1 MQEHAHVVI
10 LLGPPGAGKGTQSAR
25 LSAALGIP
33 AISTGEILRSEC
45 QSGSDLGREVEAVLA
60 RGELV
65 DDRIMN
71 ELVSRRLRE
80 SDCARG
86 CILDGYPRTIA
97 QARHLDTSEFRS
109 AAHFRFYCF
118 GARCHCPPR
127 RPSILPGMWTDI
139 QHGRRSAAAM
149 ARLSSTRRRKPAVI
163 RERLRVY
170 RRNMDKL
177 VRFYQSR
184 DYHPI
189 HATRAPDM
197 VFQELLR
204 LLDPP
209 ACAKFDSDA
218 LRRIRLDL
226 DFVGGVCVSSSKN
239 RPNIR
244 STNSTICLS
253 KDSTRSTRPV

>member
-1 MQEHAHVVI
+1 MQDHAHVVI

-45 QSGSDLGREVEAVLA
+45 QSGSELGREVETVLG

-65 DDRIMN
+65 DDRTMN

-80 SDCARG
+80 SDCVRG
-86 CILDGYPRTIA
+86 CILDGYPRTVP
-97 QARHLDTSEFRS
+97 QARHLENLNFAGLRIFDFIVS
-109 AAHFRFYCF
+109 ARDVV
-118 GARCHCPPR
+118 AR
-127 RPSILPGMWTDI
+127 LG
-139 QHGRRSAAAM
+139 GRRYCPACGQTFSKSQVC
-149 ARLSSTRRRKPAVI
+149 ARDGSPLIQREDDKPAVI

-177 VRFYQSR
+177 VRFYRSK

-197 VFQELLR
+197 VFEELLR
-204 LLDPP
+204 LLD
-209 ACAKFDSDA
+209 A
-218 LRRIRLDL
+218 
-226 DFVGGVCVSSSKN
+226 GGPVRN
-239 RPNIR
+239 
-244 STNSTICLS
+244 TIL
-253 KDSTRSTRPV
+253 TRSRAYA

>member
-1 MQEHAHVVI
+1 MQDHAHVVI

-65 DDRIMN
+65 DDRTMN
-71 ELVSRRLRE
+71 EMVSRRLRE
-80 SDCARG
+80 PDCVHG
-86 CILDGYPRTIA
+86 CILDGYPRTLA
-97 QARHLDTSEFRS
+97 QARHLDTLNFAMPRIFDFIVS
-109 AAHFRFYCF
+109 ARDVISRL
-118 GARCHCPPR
+118 G
-127 RPSILPGMWTDI
+127 
-139 QHGRRSAAAM
+139 GRRYCPECGQTFSKSQVCSKDGSPLLQ
-149 ARLSSTRRRKPAVI
+149 RDDDKPAVI

-177 VRFYQSR
+177 VRFYRSR

-197 VFQELLR
+197 VFEELLR
-204 LLDPP
+204 LLNTGRQ
-209 ACAKFDSDA
+209 AA
-218 LRRIRLDL
+218 RNQ
-226 DFVGGVCVSSSKN
+226 VM
-239 RPNIR
+239 
-244 STNSTICLS
+244 
-253 KDSTRSTRPV
+253 TRSRAYA

>member
-1 MQEHAHVVI
+1 MQDHAHVVI

-25 LSAALGIP
+25 LSTALGIP

-45 QSGSDLGREVEAVLA
+45 QSGSDLGREVETVLA

-65 DDRIMN
+65 DDQTMN

-97 QARHLDTSEFRS
+97 QARYLDDV
-109 AAHFRFYCF
+109 
-118 GARCHCPPR
+118 
-127 RPSILPGMWTDI
+127 I
-139 QHGRRSAAAM
+139 
-149 ARLSSTRRRKPAVI
+149 ARLGGRKYCPECGQTFSTAQVCSSDGSALIQREDDKPAVI

-204 LLDPP
+204 LLD
-209 ACAKFDSDA
+209 A
-218 LRRIRLDL
+218 
-226 DFVGGVCVSSSKN
+226 G
-239 RPNIR
+239 RPVR
-244 STNSTICLS
+244 NSVL
-253 KDSTRSTRPV
+253 TRSGAYA

>member
-1 MQEHAHVVI
+1 MQDHAHVVI

-25 LSAALGIP
+25 LSTALGIP

-45 QSGSDLGREVEAVLA
+45 QSGSDLGREVETVLA

-65 DDRIMN
+65 DDQIMN

-97 QARHLDTSEFRS
+97 QARYLDNLNFAVPRIFDFIVS
-109 AAHFRFYCF
+109 ARDV
-118 GARCHCPPR
+118 
-127 RPSILPGMWTDI
+127 I
-139 QHGRRSAAAM
+139 
-149 ARLSSTRRRKPAVI
+149 ARLGGRKYCPECGQTFSTAQVCSSDGSPLIQREDDKPAVI

-204 LLDPP
+204 LLD
-209 ACAKFDSDA
+209 A
-218 LRRIRLDL
+218 
-226 DFVGGVCVSSSKN
+226 G
-239 RPNIR
+239 RPVR
-244 STNSTICLS
+244 NSIL
-253 KDSTRSTRPV
+253 TRSGAYA

>member
-1 MQEHAHVVI
+1 MQERAHVVI

-65 DDRIMN
+65 DDLIMN
-71 ELVSRRLRE
+71 ELVTRRLSE
-80 SDCARG
+80 PDCARG

-97 QARHLDTSEFRS
+97 QARYLENLNFAVPRVFDFIVS
-109 AAHFRFYCF
+109 ARDVISRLGGRKYCPACGQSF
-118 GARCHCPPR
+118 SASQVCSQDGLA
-127 RPSILPGMWTDI
+127 LI
-139 QHGRRSAAAM
+139 QREDD
-149 ARLSSTRRRKPAVI
+149 KPAVI

-170 RRNMDKL
+170 RRNMGKL
-177 VRFYQSR
+177 VRFYRSK

-204 LLDPP
+204 LLDT
-209 ACAKFDSDA
+209 
-218 LRRIRLDL
+218 
-226 DFVGGVCVSSSKN
+226 GGRV
-239 RPNIR
+239 R
-244 STNSTICLS
+244 NSML
-253 KDSTRSTRPV
+253 TRSGAYA

>member
-1 MQEHAHVVI
+1 MQDHAHVVI

-25 LSAALGIP
+25 LSTALGIP

-45 QSGSDLGREVEAVLA
+45 QSGSDLGREVETVLA

-65 DDRIMN
+65 DDQTMN

-97 QARHLDTSEFRS
+97 QARYLDNLNFAVPRIFDFIVS
-109 AAHFRFYCF
+109 ARDV
-118 GARCHCPPR
+118 
-127 RPSILPGMWTDI
+127 I
-139 QHGRRSAAAM
+139 
-149 ARLSSTRRRKPAVI
+149 ARLGGRKYCPECGQTFSTAQVCSSDGSPLIQREDDKPAVI

-204 LLDPP
+204 LLD
-209 ACAKFDSDA
+209 A
-218 LRRIRLDL
+218 
-226 DFVGGVCVSSSKN
+226 G
-239 RPNIR
+239 RPVR
-244 STNSTICLS
+244 NSIL
-253 KDSTRSTRPV
+253 TRSGAYA

>member
-1 MQEHAHVVI
+1 MQDHAHVVI

-25 LSAALGIP
+25 LSTALGIP

-45 QSGSDLGREVEAVLA
+45 QSGSDLGREVETVLA

-65 DDRIMN
+65 DDQTMN

-97 QARHLDTSEFRS
+97 QARYLDNLNFAVPRIFDFIVS
-109 AAHFRFYCF
+109 ARDV
-118 GARCHCPPR
+118 
-127 RPSILPGMWTDI
+127 I
-139 QHGRRSAAAM
+139 
-149 ARLSSTRRRKPAVI
+149 ARLGGRKYCPECGQTFSTAQVCSSDGSALIQREDDKPAVI

-204 LLDPP
+204 LLD
-209 ACAKFDSDA
+209 A
-218 LRRIRLDL
+218 
-226 DFVGGVCVSSSKN
+226 G
-239 RPNIR
+239 RPVR
-244 STNSTICLS
+244 NSIL
-253 KDSTRSTRPV
+253 TRSGAYA

>member
-1 MQEHAHVVI
+1 MQEPAHVVI

-65 DDRIMN
+65 DDLIMN
-71 ELVSRRLRE
+71 ELVTRRLRE
-80 SDCARG
+80 PDCARG

-97 QARHLDTSEFRS
+97 QARYLENLNFAEPRIFDFIVS
-109 AAHFRFYCF
+109 ARDVISRLGDRKYCPGCGQTF
-118 GARCHCPPR
+118 SASQVCSQDG
-127 RPSILPGMWTDI
+127 LPLVQREDD
-139 QHGRRSAAAM
+139 
-149 ARLSSTRRRKPAVI
+149 KPAVI

-177 VRFYQSR
+177 VRFYR
-184 DYHPI
+184 AKDYHPI

-204 LLDPP
+204 LLDT
-209 ACAKFDSDA
+209 
-218 LRRIRLDL
+218 
-226 DFVGGVCVSSSKN
+226 G
-239 RPNIR
+239 RPMR
-244 STNSTICLS
+244 NSML
-253 KDSTRSTRPV
+253 TRSGAYA

>member
-33 AISTGEILRSEC
+33 AISTGEILRSES
-45 QSGSDLGREVEAVLA
+45 QSGSDLGREVEALLA

-65 DDRIMN
+65 DDQTIN

-80 SDCARG
+80 PDCAHG

-97 QARHLDTSEFRS
+97 QARYFDTLNFAVPRIFDFIVS
-109 AAHFRFYCF
+109 ARDVVSRL
-118 GARCHCPPR
+118 G
-127 RPSILPGMWTDI
+127 
-139 QHGRRSAAAM
+139 GRRYCPSCGQTF
-149 ARLSSTRRRKPAVI
+149 STSQVCSQDGSPLIQRHDDKPAVI

-177 VRFYQSR
+177 VRFYRSR

-197 VFQELLR
+197 VFEELLR
-204 LLDPP
+204 LLNAGRHARNP
-209 ACAKFDSDA
+209 
-218 LRRIRLDL
+218 LL
-226 DFVGGVCVSSSKN
+226 
-239 RPNIR
+239 
-244 STNSTICLS
+244 
-253 KDSTRSTRPV
+253 TRSGAYA

>member
-1 MQEHAHVVI
+1 MQDHAHVVI

-25 LSAALGIP
+25 LSTALGIP

-45 QSGSDLGREVEAVLA
+45 QSGSDLGREVETVLA

-65 DDRIMN
+65 DDQIMN

-97 QARHLDTSEFRS
+97 QARYLDNLNFAVPRIFDFIVS
-109 AAHFRFYCF
+109 ARDV
-118 GARCHCPPR
+118 
-127 RPSILPGMWTDI
+127 I
-139 QHGRRSAAAM
+139 
-149 ARLSSTRRRKPAVI
+149 ARLGGRKYCPECGQTFSTAQVCSSDGSALIQREDDKPAVI

-204 LLDPP
+204 LLD
-209 ACAKFDSDA
+209 S
-218 LRRIRLDL
+218 
-226 DFVGGVCVSSSKN
+226 G
-239 RPNIR
+239 RPVR
-244 STNSTICLS
+244 NSVL
-253 KDSTRSTRPV
+253 TRSGAYA

>member
-1 MQEHAHVVI
+1 MQDHAHVVI

-25 LSAALGIP
+25 LSTALGIP

-45 QSGSDLGREVEAVLA
+45 QSGSDLGREVETVLA

-65 DDRIMN
+65 DDQIMN

-97 QARHLDTSEFRS
+97 QARYLDNLNFAVPRIFDFIVS
-109 AAHFRFYCF
+109 ARDV
-118 GARCHCPPR
+118 
-127 RPSILPGMWTDI
+127 I
-139 QHGRRSAAAM
+139 
-149 ARLSSTRRRKPAVI
+149 ARLGGRKYCPECGQTFSTAQVCSSDGSALIQREDDKPAVI

-204 LLDPP
+204 LLD
-209 ACAKFDSDA
+209 A
-218 LRRIRLDL
+218 
-226 DFVGGVCVSSSKN
+226 G
-239 RPNIR
+239 RPVR
-244 STNSTICLS
+244 NSVL
-253 KDSTRSTRPV
+253 TRSGAYA

>member
-65 DDRIMN
+65 DDQTMN
-71 ELVSRRLRE
+71 ELVTRRLRE
-80 SDCARG
+80 SDCAHG
-86 CILDGYPRTIA
+86 CILDGYPRTVA
-97 QARHLDTSEFRS
+97 QARYLDNLNFAIPCIFDFIVSARDVIARLGGRKYCPTCGQTFS
-109 AAHFRFYCF
+109 AAQICNRD
-118 GARCHCPPR
+118 G
-127 RPSILPGMWTDI
+127 
-139 QHGRRSAAAM
+139 SALM
-149 ARLSSTRRRKPAVI
+149 QREDDKPAVI

-184 DYHPI
+184 DYYAI

-197 VFQELLR
+197 VFQELLG
-204 LLDPP
+204 LLD
-209 ACAKFDSDA
+209 A
-218 LRRIRLDL
+218 
-226 DFVGGVCVSSSKN
+226 G
-239 RPNIR
+239 RPVRNAIF
-244 STNSTICLS
+244 
-253 KDSTRSTRPV
+253 TRSGAYA

>member
-1 MQEHAHVVI
+1 MQDHAHVVI

-25 LSAALGIP
+25 LSTALGIP

-45 QSGSDLGREVEAVLA
+45 QSGSDLGREVETVLA

-65 DDRIMN
+65 DDQTMN

-97 QARHLDTSEFRS
+97 QARYLDNLNFAVPRIFDFIVS
-109 AAHFRFYCF
+109 ARDV
-118 GARCHCPPR
+118 
-127 RPSILPGMWTDI
+127 I
-139 QHGRRSAAAM
+139 
-149 ARLSSTRRRKPAVI
+149 ARLGGRKYCPECGQTFSTAQVCSSDGSALIQREDDKPAVI

-204 LLDPP
+204 LLD
-209 ACAKFDSDA
+209 A
-218 LRRIRLDL
+218 
-226 DFVGGVCVSSSKN
+226 G
-239 RPNIR
+239 RPVR
-244 STNSTICLS
+244 NSVL
-253 KDSTRSTRPV
+253 TRSGAYA

>member
-1 MQEHAHVVI
+1 MQEPAHVVI

-45 QSGSDLGREVEAVLA
+45 QSGSALGREVEAVLA

-65 DDRIMN
+65 ADSIMN
-71 ELVSRRLRE
+71 ELVTRRLGKP
-80 SDCARG
+80 DCARG

-97 QARHLDTSEFRS
+97 QARYLDDLNFAALRVFDFIVS
-109 AAHFRFYCF
+109 ARDVISRLGGRKYCPACGQTF
-118 GARCHCPPR
+118 SASQVCSQDGF
-127 RPSILPGMWTDI
+127 SLI
-139 QHGRRSAAAM
+139 QREDD
-149 ARLSSTRRRKPAVI
+149 KPAVI

-177 VRFYQSR
+177 VRFYRSK

-204 LLDPP
+204 LLDAGAP
-209 ACAKFDSDA
+209 
-218 LRRIRLDL
+218 
-226 DFVGGVCVSSSKN
+226 VGNSM
-239 RPNIR
+239 PMR
-244 STNSTICLS
+244 SGAYA
-253 KDSTRSTRPV
+253 

>member
-1 MQEHAHVVI
+1 MQDHAHVVI

-25 LSAALGIP
+25 LSTALGIP

-45 QSGSDLGREVEAVLA
+45 QSGSDLGREVETVLA

-65 DDRIMN
+65 DDQIMN

-97 QARHLDTSEFRS
+97 QARYLDNLNFAVPRIFDFIVS
-109 AAHFRFYCF
+109 ARDV
-118 GARCHCPPR
+118 
-127 RPSILPGMWTDI
+127 I
-139 QHGRRSAAAM
+139 
-149 ARLSSTRRRKPAVI
+149 ARLGGRKYCPECGQTFSTAQVCSSDGSALIQREDDKPAVI

-204 LLDPP
+204 LLD
-209 ACAKFDSDA
+209 A
-218 LRRIRLDL
+218 
-226 DFVGGVCVSSSKN
+226 G
-239 RPNIR
+239 RPVR
-244 STNSTICLS
+244 NSIL
-253 KDSTRSTRPV
+253 TRSGAYA

>member
-1 MQEHAHVVI
+1 MQEPTHVVI

-25 LSAALGIP
+25 LSGALGIP

-45 QSGSDLGREVEAVLA
+45 QSGSALGREVEAVLA

-65 DDRIMN
+65 DDPIMN
-71 ELVSRRLRE
+71 ELVARRLRE
-80 SDCARG
+80 PDCARG

-97 QARHLDTSEFRS
+97 QARYLENLNFAAPRVFDFIVS
-109 AAHFRFYCF
+109 ARDVISRLGGRKYCPACGQTF
-118 GARCHCPPR
+118 SASQVCSRDGF
-127 RPSILPGMWTDI
+127 SLI
-139 QHGRRSAAAM
+139 QREDD
-149 ARLSSTRRRKPAVI
+149 KPAVI

-177 VRFYQSR
+177 VRFYRSK

-204 LLDPP
+204 LLD
-209 ACAKFDSDA
+209 A
-218 LRRIRLDL
+218 
-226 DFVGGVCVSSSKN
+226 G
-239 RPNIR
+239 
-244 STNSTICLS
+244 
-253 KDSTRSTRPV
+253 RPVRNAMLTGSGAYA

>member
-1 MQEHAHVVI
+1 MQDHAHVVI

-45 QSGSDLGREVEAVLA
+45 QSGSDLGREVETVLA

-65 DDRIMN
+65 DDRTMN
-71 ELVSRRLRE
+71 ELVTCRLRE

-86 CILDGYPRTIA
+86 CILDGYPRTVA
-97 QARHLDTSEFRS
+97 QARYLDNLDFAVPRIFDFIVS
-109 AAHFRFYCF
+109 ARDVISRLGGRKYCPECGQTF
-118 GARCHCPPR
+118 STAQVCSRDGSP
-127 RPSILPGMWTDI
+127 LI
-139 QHGRRSAAAM
+139 QREDD
-149 ARLSSTRRRKPAVI
+149 KPAVI

-197 VFQELLR
+197 VFEELLR
-204 LLDPP
+204 LLD
-209 ACAKFDSDA
+209 A
-218 LRRIRLDL
+218 
-226 DFVGGVCVSSSKN
+226 G
-239 RPNIR
+239 RPVR
-244 STNSTICLS
+244 NSIL
-253 KDSTRSTRPV
+253 TRSGAYA

>member
-1 MQEHAHVVI
+1 MQDHAHVVI

-25 LSAALGIP
+25 LSTALGIP

-45 QSGSDLGREVEAVLA
+45 QSGSDLGREVETVLA

-65 DDRIMN
+65 DDQIMN

-97 QARHLDTSEFRS
+97 QARYLDNLNFAVPRIFDFIVS
-109 AAHFRFYCF
+109 ARDV
-118 GARCHCPPR
+118 
-127 RPSILPGMWTDI
+127 I
-139 QHGRRSAAAM
+139 
-149 ARLSSTRRRKPAVI
+149 ARLGGRKYCPECGQTFSTAQVCSSDGSPLIQREDDKPAVI

-204 LLDPP
+204 LLD
-209 ACAKFDSDA
+209 A
-218 LRRIRLDL
+218 
-226 DFVGGVCVSSSKN
+226 G
-239 RPNIR
+239 RPVR
-244 STNSTICLS
+244 NSVL
-253 KDSTRSTRPV
+253 TRSGAYA

>member
-25 LSAALGIP
+25 LSTALGIP

-45 QSGSDLGREVEAVLA
+45 QSGSDLGREVETVLA

-65 DDRIMN
+65 DDQTMN
-71 ELVSRRLRE
+71 ELVTRRLRE

-97 QARHLDTSEFRS
+97 QARYLDNLNFAVPRIFDFIVS
-109 AAHFRFYCF
+109 ARDV
-118 GARCHCPPR
+118 
-127 RPSILPGMWTDI
+127 I
-139 QHGRRSAAAM
+139 
-149 ARLSSTRRRKPAVI
+149 ARLGGRKYCPECGQTFSTAQVCSSDGSALIQREDDKPAVI

-204 LLDPP
+204 LLD
-209 ACAKFDSDA
+209 A
-218 LRRIRLDL
+218 
-226 DFVGGVCVSSSKN
+226 G
-239 RPNIR
+239 R
-244 STNSTICLS
+244 SVRNSIL
-253 KDSTRSTRPV
+253 TRSGAYA